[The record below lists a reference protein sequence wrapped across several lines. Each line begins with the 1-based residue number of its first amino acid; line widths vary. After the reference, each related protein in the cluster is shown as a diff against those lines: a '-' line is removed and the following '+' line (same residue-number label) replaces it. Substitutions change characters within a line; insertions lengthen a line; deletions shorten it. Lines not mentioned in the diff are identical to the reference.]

1 MGGKEMV
8 ELLFRGMLA
17 SYLLFYAFEIHQHPS
32 RFTALVQDNVNTY
45 AALLAQD
52 WQWVAV
58 GNVLQYYSQFLVV
71 MSLAVVCRL
80 RFGKTFGWLTV
91 LLNLMLTWNR
101 I

>member
-1 MGGKEMV
+1 MGAQEMV

-32 RFTALVQDNVNTY
+32 RFTNLVQGNLNAY
-45 AALLAQD
+45 AGWLGQD
-52 WQWVAV
+52 WQWMAV
-58 GNVLQYYSQFLVV
+58 GNVLQYYSQLLVV

-80 RFGKTFGWLTV
+80 RFGKAFGWLAV

-101 I
+101 V

>member
-1 MGGKEMV
+1 
-8 ELLFRGMLA
+8 MLA

-45 AALLAQD
+45 AGWLGQD
-52 WQWVAV
+52 WQWSVE
-58 GNVLQYYSQFLVV
+58 GNLLQYYSQFLVV

>member
-1 MGGKEMV
+1 MM

-32 RFTALVQDNVNTY
+32 RFITLVQDNLSTY
-45 AALLAQD
+45 AGILGQN
-52 WQWVAV
+52 WQWIAV
-58 GNVLQYYSQFLVV
+58 ENVLQYYSQFLVV
-71 MSLAVVCRL
+71 MSLAVVCKL

-91 LLNLMLTWNR
+91 LFNLMLTWNR